1 MQRCAKPRPGGNPR
15 NPKTLNSLTHSSTST
30 VLYENGEDL
39 ELDETLFSV
48 TKVTE
53 GGNLRALKDENSR
66 SVVAREKSN
75 ARALA
80 VNENK
85 DFDAVILVEG
95 IKVSFLVDTGASIN
109 ILTLRTY
116 NDLTKKLQKRLSL
129 QKTNISVVTYGS
141 KGSIIKV
148 MGKIELT
155 IETKNKFC
163 CETFYVIDTAHKNLL
178 SGKSAMA
185 LEILSFKKPIY
196 HVQREPDVKDT
207 LSKNKN
213 KYEKKSSVPE
223 CLKPLINEFTKDVLS
238 NNKIGKLKDYQVTLH
253 IDKNI
258 TPVAQRERRIPF
270 ALREKVN
277 KELEKLEKAG
287 IIEDVTNEPT
297 PWLNPLVIAPKPEG
311 KIRLCLDMRC
321 ANKAVKR
328 TNYHTNNRRP

>member
-1 MQRCAKPRPGGNPR
+1 M
-15 NPKTLNSLTHSSTST
+15 
-30 VLYENGEDL
+30 
-39 ELDETLFSV
+39 
-48 TKVTE
+48 
-53 GGNLRALKDENSR
+53 
-66 SVVAREKSN
+66 
-75 ARALA
+75 
-80 VNENK
+80 
-85 DFDAVILVEG
+85 
-95 IKVSFLVDTGASIN
+95 
-109 ILTLRTY
+109 
-116 NDLTKKLQKRLSL
+116 TKKLQKRLSL

-141 KGSIIKV
+141 RGSIIKV

-155 IETKNKFC
+155 RETKNKFC

-213 KYEKKSSVPE
+213 QYEKKSSVPE

-238 NNKIGKLKDYQVTLH
+238 NKIGKLKDYQVTLH

-287 IIEDVTNEPT
+287 IRGGYRIFFKYVTGPKLKIENFSDFRKFPDF
-297 PWLNPLVIAPKPEG
+297 PIWYPFISPISCS
-311 KIRLCLDMRC
+311 KIIR
-321 ANKAVKR
+321 KQ
-328 TNYHTNNRRP
+328 